1 MMDELKQFPEA
12 LTIAGT
18 DSGGGA
24 GMEADIKTMQACH
37 TFSTNVVVGVTAQNT
52 YGVQDLYPLP
62 QQIIDA
68 QFASIMADFE
78 IRAAKT
84 GALFDLERVQMVVKN
99 LKKYQIPNLV
109 VDPVMVAKGG
119 AKLLTDEA
127 IQTLKTDLLPLA
139 TLVTPNLPEA
149 ELLADQKV
157 ETQVDMLNAA
167 KRIQTLGCPNV
178 IIKGGHGHEAV
189 VYDFVKL
196 GDDDE
201 FWLESKRIDTI
212 RTHGTGDTL
221 SSAIVAYLAQGIKL
235 ETAIHQAHDYL
246 ATIISQPLP
255 IGHGHGPLNHGEWS
269 NHEI

>member
-1 MMDELKQFPEA
+1 MEFKQYPEA
-12 LTIAGT
+12 MTIAGT

-62 QQIIDA
+62 RKIVDA
-68 QFASIMADFE
+68 QFASIMDDFD
-78 IRAAKT
+78 IKAAKT
-84 GALFDLERVQMVVKN
+84 GALFDSEHVKIVADNVKKYN
-99 LKKYQIPNLV
+99 LKNFV

-127 IQTLKTDLLPLA
+127 IQTLKDELLPLA
-139 TLVTPNLPEA
+139 TLVTPNLPET
-149 ELLADQKV
+149 ELLAGQTVK
-157 ETQVDMLNAA
+157 TQVDMLNAA
-167 KRIQTLGCPNV
+167 KKIQQMGCPNV
-178 IIKGGHGHEAV
+178 MVKGGHGDEDM

-196 GDDDE
+196 ADGNE
-201 FWLESKRIDTI
+201 FWLESKRVNTI

-221 SSAIVAYLAQGIKL
+221 SSAIVAYLAQGMDL
-235 ETAIHQAHDYL
+235 ETAIRKAHQYL
-246 ATIISQPLP
+246 ETIINLPLP